1 VEIQIP
7 GSKISIFS
15 TRTFSNYTY
24 ETLYVGQ
31 KINRSKGESKEK
43 ALLVNQKQTLATQ
56 KKRKHTAAGG
66 SHTKGKYEPFG
77 KEVKTD

>member
-1 VEIQIP
+1 
-7 GSKISIFS
+7 
-15 TRTFSNYTY
+15 
-24 ETLYVGQ
+24 VGQ

-77 KEVKTD
+77 KEVKTDRHFLYSPKEDSFCW